1 MENYTVKICG
11 KEVEIRKT
19 FKQAIKAYCTD
30 CSAGNRLEI
39 TECPSLACALYPF
52 RGYIVVDGPKRVMSE
67 AQKEATRQ
75 RFLKYRKES
84 IISSGV

>member
-30 CSAGNRLEI
+30 CSAGNRTEVS
-39 TECPSLACALYPF
+39 ECPVKDCPLFPY
-52 RGYIVVDGPKRVMSE
+52 RGFIITDGNKRVMSE
-67 AQKEATRQ
+67 EQKEAARQ
-75 RFLKYRKES
+75 RLLKYHKES
-84 IISSGV
+84 RISSGV